1 MLEIQFNVSRRYL
14 LLVNVPVKGK
24 IKFYNAITHERKT
37 TIVFVFFVFFFKLAN
52 RTPTWS
58 KTYEK
63 IESSF
68 GDKASIS

>member
-1 MLEIQFNVSRRYL
+1 MV
-14 LLVNVPVKGK
+14 VDVPVKGK
-24 IKFYNAITHERKT
+24 IKFYNAINHESKT
-37 TIVFVFFVFFFKLAN
+37 KIVFFFFKLGD

-68 GDKASIS
+68 GDKASMS